1 MPLFNQQTNLQSQ
14 GRFAPGVNYYA
25 GIRAPSQPMPNIPK
39 AESSFNID
47 LSRIGDAMVA
57 ASESETKLGMAA
69 VEMEHNLQQAEKDRQ
84 FKMDLYK
91 LEDTR
96 ARELKDKELA
106 MQWQIANLKN
116 DTELQKISA
125 QKKNSIKDQTKALA
139 NLALASDK
147 ELREWYVDWSNG
159 NMDQLEWESRLN
171 NKITTIA
178 TNTGANIQDL
188 YTAAGSMGY
197 KVGMG
202 SVAQG
207 VVDTEKTLREQQL
220 TQDITTGGILSPQA
234 SESEKAT
241 IGAQFRADTQN
252 VIDMNRILSDPNST
266 QMEKDMAKRILG
278 YNQDKMID
286 TVMLRSMTDV
296 YNNLNNVSN
305 PVGFLKDSKDFI
317 AKNIADN
324 TGSDYGQVRRRTDA
338 MFKMYGVDKT
348 LTDITKWAEDNS
360 KFSQYAYNTYMS
372 QYKMGAIKNSPMLR
386 AAVAFGPE
394 FIRGLS
400 EDLQEAVYGT
410 MAYSLIGTVKENY
423 TWTDA
428 KGNEHTG
435 WRWNSTSA
443 DPQVFENDYVALVAD
458 ELGLTPEGA
467 VYWLSSKA
475 IKETPQALSSDRMMP
490 EDGVNVTRNALMNTT
505 GNPNKDL
512 SYDGL
517 TAEQATAIENNV
529 VTCVDS
535 GNCTPQQIHNISESL
550 PEPQRST
557 VKNYEN
563 IIAGSYKLG
572 KYIGGAE
579 ESAKFHE
586 MANYLNPDNINLEVI
601 KQIVGTKINP
611 GDKNRLQLK
620 NTVQYYTIKDGRVY
634 IDYTQQGLLKTG
646 TEDLSKAATYV
657 RHTLERAGLT
667 EEEQVAWYKLNYPN
681 MIYVSKVDKSVLT
694 DAFSYLQDATIGI
707 GSKTDTQ
714 LASWL
719 DKKNKEFLE
728 GKQYVSLQ
736 SKEDR
741 KQMEAAFNMLK
752 EDETTEKTAEANAI
766 NMLTNE
772 ATYAKS
778 AEGWEDKE
786 IDGINYSKLIKDG
799 VLHIQIG
806 NDTFAFNY
814 PLDKSEEELVSD
826 LKNNPK
832 ETVTSLNGSWS
843 RKQ

>member
-1 MPLFNQQTNLQSQ
+1 MPLYNQQTNLQGQ
-14 GRFAPGVNYYA
+14 GRFSPGVTYYA
-25 GIRAPSQPMPNIPK
+25 GIRAPAQPVPTFPK
-39 AESSFNID
+39 SESSFNID
-47 LSRIGDAMVA
+47 LSRIGDAMIA
-57 ASESETKLGMAA
+57 AKESETKLGMAA
-69 VEMEHNLQQAEKDRQ
+69 INMEHDLQQAEKDREL
-84 FKMDLYK
+84 KMDLAK
-91 LEDTR
+91 MQQEGEDR
-96 ARELKDKELA
+96 RLDKRLGME
-106 MQWQIANLKN
+106 WQIANLKN
-116 DTELQKISA
+116 DTELQKLA
-125 QKKNSIKDQTKALA
+125 AKKKESIKDQTKALA

-171 NKITTIA
+171 NKITNLA
-178 TNTGANIQDL
+178 TQTGANIQDL

-207 VVDTEKTLREQQL
+207 VVDTQKTLREQQL
-220 TQDITTGGILSPQA
+220 TQDISIGGILLPQA
-234 SESEKAT
+234 TESEKAT
-241 IGAQFRADTQN
+241 AGAQFREDTQN
-252 VIDMNRILSDPNST
+252 VINMNRILSDPNST
-266 QMEKDMAKRILG
+266 QMEKDMAKRILAK
-278 YNQDKMID
+278 NQDKLID

-296 YNNLNNVSN
+296 NNNMRSSAN
-305 PVGFLKDSKDFI
+305 PVEFLEASKDYI
-317 AKNIADN
+317 AQDISAN
-324 TGSDYGQVRRRTDA
+324 TGSDYGQLRRRTDA
-338 MFKMYGVDKT
+338 IFKMYGVDKT
-348 LTDITKWAEDNS
+348 LSDITSWAENNS
-360 KFSQYAYNTYMS
+360 KYSKYAYDTYMS
-372 QYKMGAIKNSPMLR
+372 QYKMGEIKNSPMLR

-400 EDLQEAVYGT
+400 PELQEAVYGT
-410 MAYSLIGTVKENY
+410 MAYSLIGTVQPNY
-423 TWTDA
+423 QWTDS
-428 KGNEHTG
+428 KGNDHKG
-435 WRWNSTSA
+435 WKWNSINYPAQT
-443 DPQVFENDYVALVAD
+443 FEDNYIAQVAD
-458 ELGLTPEGA
+458 EMGLTPEGA

-475 IKETPQALSSDRMMP
+475 IKETPQALYSDRMMP
-490 EDGVNVTRNALMNTT
+490 EDGVNVTRKALMNTT
-505 GNPNKDL
+505 GNPNEDL
-512 SYDGL
+512 SYVGL
-517 TAEQATAIENNV
+517 TAEQASAIENNV

-550 PEPQRST
+550 PEPQRSL
-557 VKNYEN
+557 VKNYED
-563 IIAGSYKLG
+563 IISASYKLG
-572 KYIGGAE
+572 KYIGGTE

-601 KQIVGTKINP
+601 KNIVGSKVNP

-646 TEDLSKAATYV
+646 TEDLAKAATYV

-667 EEEQVAWYKLNYPN
+667 EEEQVAWYKLSYPN
-681 MIYVSKVDKSVLT
+681 MIYTTQVNKSILT
-694 DAFSYLQDATIGI
+694 DAFSYLQDATIGA
-707 GSKTDTQ
+707 GTKADTQ

-736 SKEDR
+736 SEEDR

-752 EDETTEKTAEANAI
+752 KDETTEKTTEANAK

-772 ATYAKS
+772 ATYVES

-786 IDGINYSKLIKDG
+786 TDGINYSRLVKDG

-806 NDTFAFNY
+806 NDSFSLYY

-826 LKNNPK
+826 LKNNPR
-832 ETVTSLNGSWS
+832 ETITSLNGSWS